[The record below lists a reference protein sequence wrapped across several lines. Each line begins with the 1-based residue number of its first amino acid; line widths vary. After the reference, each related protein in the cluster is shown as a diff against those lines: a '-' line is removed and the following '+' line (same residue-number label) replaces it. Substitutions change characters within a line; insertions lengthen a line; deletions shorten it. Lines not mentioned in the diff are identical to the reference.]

1 MFEDGQVM
9 LTLPY
14 MKLWC
19 EAKPDD
25 MIELDLFD
33 KVMITANGR
42 VEMDWETSD
51 YEILSRQPNMTGFY
65 FHKNVYAACPNVNA
79 IVHTHSMAISV
90 LSATKDFTIE
100 MVHQNSCRFL
110 HNVAY
115 DRSFGG
121 LATEDEEAQR
131 VAACIGN
138 KEGWRIVWLSTY
150 CNHFWVKYNKGHPL
164 EALTV
169 RLSVNM

>member
-1 MFEDGQVM
+1 MFDEDRLVM

-19 EAKPDD
+19 EAKPSD
-25 MIELDLFD
+25 MIELDMNE
-33 KVMITANGR
+33 KVMITADGLI
-42 VEMDWETSD
+42 EMDWETDD
-51 YEILSRQPNMTGFY
+51 YERLSRQPNMTGFY
-65 FHKNVYAACPNVNA
+65 FHKNVYAACPDVNA

-110 HNVAY
+110 CNVAY

-121 LATEDEEAQR
+121 LATADEEAQR
-131 VAACIGN
+131 VARCIKN
-138 KEGWRIVWLSTY
+138 KEGFCCAHCSNMLR
-150 CNHFWVKYNKGHPL
+150 
-164 EALTV
+164 LT
-169 RLSVNM
+169 LFF